1 MNILFQ
7 VLIVAGIGMVAYAVF
22 GAFFSKKEPKVPPKE
37 DKGQRLEEKM
47 SFLTTELEK
56 VKADYANLQK
66 EFETARAKET
76 QLQEELS
83 RGKDFVAKA
92 EAALNKVKEENA
104 QLKNK
109 FIAKEKELQE
119 EFTKGVNF
127 NKEIRELKERLVSL
141 EKETKDKSDQIEA
154 AKHKLERYAEEVKA
168 HLETIAG
175 FKKKEEISEW
185 VPKAEFNKLNEE
197 YTELEKELE
206 AKEERLKTFAL
217 EISQL
222 KNQLNKKE
230 QPAQIEPEP
239 EQPPKDETVK
249 DQPPQEEKK
258 SP

>member
-7 VLIVAGIGMVAYAVF
+7 VLIVAGIGMVVYAIF
-22 GAFFSKKEPKVPPKE
+22 GAFFSKKEPEVSPKE
-37 DKGQRLEEKM
+37 DRVQRLEGEIG
-47 SFLTTELEK
+47 SLTTELEK

-66 EFETARAKET
+66 EFEIAKTKEA
-76 QLQEELS
+76 QLQEELN

-92 EAALNKVKEENA
+92 EGALNKVKEENA
-104 QLKNK
+104 ELKNK

-119 EFTKGVNF
+119 GFTKSVNL

-141 EKETKDKSDQIEA
+141 EKETRDKSDQIEA
-154 AKHKLERYAEEVKA
+154 GKHKLERCAEEVKA
-168 HLETIAG
+168 HLETIAE

-206 AKEERLKTFAL
+206 AKEERLKSFAL

-222 KNQLNKKE
+222 KNQLNRKE
-230 QPAQIEPEP
+230 QG
-239 EQPPKDETVK
+239 
-249 DQPPQEEKK
+249 QPPQEEKE